1 MKITYDI
8 TTTSENKNESNIIM
22 ENKSADNE
30 DTASDKKKMAC
41 FKEHSI
47 KITVVKPFDITSKYV
62 TMRFED
68 IDKCFYNDPFIA
80 MPQAKVLSPWPVVI
94 LDSHLEVVCFA

>member
-1 MKITYDI
+1 
-8 TTTSENKNESNIIM
+8 M